1 MSDQGSANGAAVG
14 VLDPDAASF
23 VSFDPASGA
32 EVASFPNQTA
42 AEAAA
47 AVAEARRAF
56 AWWSGLTW
64 AERERRLRRWAGVIS
79 REQAELCE
87 LIHSENGKPRDDAF
101 LEVFLAIEHISWA
114 AGHARKVLRPRR
126 VASGLLMS
134 NHAASLEYQPLGV
147 VGVIGPWNYPVFTP
161 MGSIAYALAGGNAV
175 VFKPSEYTTAIG
187 KWLVDSFA
195 RANADAPHPV
205 LQLLTG
211 TGATGAALCA
221 SGVDKLA
228 FTGSAR
234 TGRKVMAAC
243 AETLTPVLMECGGKD
258 AMIVAG
264 DANLKAA
271 ADGAL
276 WGAMSNAGQTCVG
289 IERVYVVD
297 AVKDRFVSELSS
309 QIKALAL
316 KPGEGPD
323 AAYGPMTMPSQLDIV
338 RRHVDDAIAK
348 GATLVEGGTASV
360 GDRYV
365 EPVVLLDTP
374 EDSSA
379 VREETF
385 GPTITV
391 TGVKDVEEAIALANA
406 TDYGLGASVY
416 AKRNGLSI
424 ARRLRSG
431 MTSVNAVI
439 AFAGVPGLPFGGVG
453 ESGFGRIH
461 GADGLRE
468 FTRPKAITRRR
479 FTTPLEPS
487 TFARNAK
494 TLPIMKKYM
503 QVRHGRA
510 K

>member
-14 VLDPDAASF
+14 VLEPGASSF
-23 VSFDPASGA
+23 VSYDPADGG
-32 EVASFPNQTA
+32 EVATFPAMTA
-42 AEAAA
+42 EQVRAV
-47 AVAEARRAF
+47 VAEARPAA
-56 AWWSGLTW
+56 AWWSALTW
-64 AERERRLRRWAGVIS
+64 AERERRLRRWAGVIT
-79 REQAELCE
+79 RGLDDLCE
-87 LIHSENGKPRDDAF
+87 LMHQENGKPRGDAF
-101 LEVFLAIEHISWA
+101 LEVFLAIEHIGWA
-114 AGHARKVLRPRR
+114 AGHARKVLHPRR
-126 VASGLLMS
+126 VGSGLLMS

-161 MGSIAYALAGGNAV
+161 MGSIAYALAAGNAV

-187 KWLVDSFA
+187 KWIVDAFD
-195 RANADAPHPV
+195 RANPDAPQQV
-205 LQLLTG
+205 LRLVTG
-211 TGATGAALCA
+211 TGATGAALCE
-221 SGVDKLA
+221 SGVDKIA

-243 AETLTPVLMECGGKD
+243 APSLTPVLMECGGKD

-264 DANLKAA
+264 DANLAKAA
-271 ADGAL
+271 DAAL

-297 AVKDRFVSELSS
+297 SVKDEFVTELTS
-309 QIKALAL
+309 QIQKLALA
-316 KPGEGPD
+316 PGQGPD
-323 AAYGPMTMPSQLDIV
+323 AAYGPMTMPGQLDVV
-338 RRHVDDAIAK
+338 RKHIDDALAK
-348 GATLVEGGTASV
+348 GATVVVGGSGSV
-360 GDRYV
+360 RAPYV
-365 EPVVLLDTP
+365 EPTVLLDTP

-391 TGVKDVEEAIALANA
+391 KGVRDVEEAIELANA
-406 TDYGLGASVY
+406 TDYGLGASVF
-416 AKRNGLSI
+416 ARRGGTAI

-439 AFAGVPGLPFGGVG
+439 AFAGIPGLPFGGVG

-479 FTTPLEPS
+479 YSTPFEPA
-487 TFARNAK
+487 TFARNPK
-494 TLPIMKKYM
+494 TFAIMKKYAET
-503 QVRHGRA
+503 RYGR
-510 K
+510 KK